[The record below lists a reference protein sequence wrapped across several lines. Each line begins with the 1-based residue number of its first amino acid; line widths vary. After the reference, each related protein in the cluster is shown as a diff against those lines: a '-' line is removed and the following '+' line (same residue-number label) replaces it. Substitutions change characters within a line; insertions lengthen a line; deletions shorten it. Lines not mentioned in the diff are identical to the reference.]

1 MYKLTAFLC
10 AILAL
15 GITVLAFPEGLISV
29 FIAAM
34 MSLGVCFL
42 IRRQFKSDS
51 KFLIH
56 LFLLAAAARMALS
69 TLIYVYDLYDFFGPD
84 ALFYDLGGRTLS
96 NIWWGVPQQVDP
108 QVSGALRGNAI
119 GWIMHYFSGSVYFVA
134 GQSMLHVQTVC
145 CIIGA
150 ATVPAIYYCS
160 QAVYAN
166 QRVARYA
173 AVGVAFFPSFIIW
186 SSQMLKDGIIV
197 FLIVLAMCSVYSLQK
212 KLNYAAGLAL
222 VLSLLG
228 IISLRFYIFYMV
240 AAAVAGSFAV
250 GTGKSNVSLL
260 RRLAVFLV
268 LAVAIAYTGVWKNAS
283 LELAQYG
290 SFERL
295 RLSRQY
301 ASQAASS
308 GYDANLKADVS
319 TPLAALTVVPI
330 GMVYL
335 FLAPFPWEV
344 KNFRQAITLPETFL
358 WWSLIPIGFWGLWYT
373 LKNRLR
379 AAIPVLVFTM
389 LLTLSYSVYQG
400 NVGTAYRQRTQIQ
413 VFLFVFIAVGAAL
426 LAERREDRKLLDR
439 RRASAFAARSLPVR
453 RA

>member
-1 MYKLTAFLC
+1 MYKLTAFFC
-10 AILAL
+10 AIVAL

-29 FIAAM
+29 FIGAM
-34 MSLGVCFL
+34 MSLGICFL

-56 LFLLAAAARMALS
+56 VFLMATAARMALGAF
-69 TLIYVYDLYDFFGPD
+69 IYVYDLYDFFGPD
-84 ALFYDLGGRTLS
+84 ALLYDLGGRTLS
-96 NIWWGVPQQVDP
+96 NIWMGIPQQVDP
-108 QVSGALRGNAI
+108 DVAAALRGSAV
-119 GWIMHYFSGSVYFVA
+119 GWIMHYFSAVVYFIA

-145 CIIGA
+145 SVIGA

-173 AVGVAFFPSFIIW
+173 AIGVAFFPSFIIW
-186 SSQMLKDGIIV
+186 SSQMLKDGLIV
-197 FLIVLAMCSVYSLQK
+197 FLIVLAICAVYSLQK
-212 KLNYAAGLAL
+212 KLNYAAGIALA
-222 VLSLLG
+222 LSLLG

-250 GTGKSNVSLL
+250 GTGKSTVSLL
-260 RRLAVFLV
+260 RRLAVFLL
-268 LAVAIAYTGVWKNAS
+268 LAVAIAYTGVWENAS
-283 LELAQYG
+283 LELASYG

-295 RLSRQY
+295 GRSRQY
-301 ASQAASS
+301 ASQAGGS
-308 GYDANLKADVS
+308 GYDANIKADVS

-330 GMVYL
+330 GMIYL
-335 FLAPFPWEV
+335 FLAPFPWDV

-358 WWSLIPIGFWGLWYT
+358 WWSLIPLAFWGLWYT
-373 LKNRLR
+373 LKTRLR
-379 AAIPVLVFTM
+379 AAIPILIFTI

-439 RRASAFAARSLPVR
+439 RRTSAFAARSLPVR